1 MEADSHPSP
10 QPGYPVDNEDA
21 KYISGLSTMMVATIQ
36 EMKDR
41 ISQMEYIFCGQLYP
55 NFQSRPKKMQKRFA
69 ETMKTAEDSWKK
81 KEIQYVLE
89 INELQ
94 FENKNALEENQKL
107 EEKQKVLEENQKRFA
122 EIMKAAEDSWN
133 KKEIQY
139 VIQLSDLELEKKN
152 ALEENQELEQ
162 RKKVLEESQKAG
174 DMKVAEEVWKKKEAE
189 FLNQIEELE
198 IGMKKSLQE
207 NQKLVASIEEKT
219 KSIIAAKDD
228 WKWRETFLHSEIEG
242 LRNEKQITLEEK
254 QALMESFRKE
264 KTKVENLQSSQE
276 LAELQSQLTQKA
288 EEVTAGLELQKHLW
302 QQIELKDIEITTEK
316 KKRRDVVDSYKKLKS
331 QYNFLCNKF
340 GLNTENSLPNSRMEE
355 ESFTSKPPPI
365 PKTTQGQMDENKHP
379 SWVSMVDDIMK
390 VSPLLNKQNDIPSSI
405 SDRKSSSSTSK
416 PSPYPKIPQRPIEGL
431 QHTNGLASTMSEL
444 KKVSTLSRKQNS
456 DTTSPSSSSSRR
468 LKGPDPVSAK
478 SESLSG
484 TKRPASHWR
493 ETRTNQEAGGDFL
506 DTPLEIVKEKLSK
519 SSKAEEAHDFPVP
532 PPNDMDFNSSDDETQ
547 DLMNTDFAPPFVQP
561 GPQKLQIS
569 ITKPGD
575 KNFKYVEPVRK
586 KSDRDNLKGFECKQ
600 CQKFYDAVLPENS
613 KNGETGTFR
622 CEHHDGVS
630 RHRYKYVPP
639 MTPEGFWNIGFESE
653 M

>member
-365 PKTTQGQMDENKHP
+365 PKTTQG
-379 SWVSMVDDIMK
+379 
-390 VSPLLNKQNDIPSSI
+390 
-405 SDRKSSSSTSK
+405 
-416 PSPYPKIPQRPIEGL
+416 PIEGL